1 MKVADPA
8 LRIDDY
14 FTYREYKRWPEGD
27 RWELIRGRAWAMSAP
42 SVAHQR
48 LLLKLL
54 RLFADFLDDKPCE
67 VLPAPFDILL
77 PKGEE
82 GEDEVDTVLQPDIVV
97 FCDAAKVRS
106 RYGWGAPDL
115 AVEILSPT
123 TAKKDLNEKF
133 TLYEE
138 HGVREYWVFDPFAR
152 SIWVYRLC
160 QDGHFDQG
168 ELRETPVDLEPIAS
182 KVLEG
187 FSIDPAAIFAD
198 LA

>member
-1 MKVADPA
+1 VADPA
-8 LRIDDY
+8 LKLEDY
-14 FTYREYKRWPEGD
+14 FTYGQYKHWPEDD
-27 RWELIRGRAWAMSAP
+27 RWELIHGKAWAMSAP
-42 SVAHQR
+42 SAAHQR

-77 PKGEE
+77 PKGDEE
-82 GEDEVDTVLQPDIVV
+82 EDAVDTVIQPDIVV
-97 FCDAAKVRS
+97 FCDPAKVRN

-115 AVEILSPT
+115 AVEILSPS

-133 TLYEE
+133 DLFEA

-152 SIWVYRLC
+152 SVWVYRRT
-160 QDGHFDQG
+160 QEGHFDRG
-168 ELRETPVDLEPIAS
+168 ELRESPQDLEPIAS

-187 FSIDPAAIFAD
+187 FSVDPAAIFAG
-198 LA
+198 LT